1 MYQKQIESK
10 KWRSW
15 NTIFAKDFNDEVYK
29 ELYSKYFKRFYWGKM
44 TKRFA
49 RISKKLQETE
59 NFDADEYLN
68 LFKSFNK

>member
-10 KWRSW
+10 KWRYW
-15 NTIFAKDFNDEVYK
+15 NTIFANEFNDEVYK
-29 ELYSKYFKRFYWGKM
+29 ELYSKYFKKFYRGKM

-49 RISKKLQETE
+49 RISKKLQEPDKF
-59 NFDADEYLN
+59 NADDYLS